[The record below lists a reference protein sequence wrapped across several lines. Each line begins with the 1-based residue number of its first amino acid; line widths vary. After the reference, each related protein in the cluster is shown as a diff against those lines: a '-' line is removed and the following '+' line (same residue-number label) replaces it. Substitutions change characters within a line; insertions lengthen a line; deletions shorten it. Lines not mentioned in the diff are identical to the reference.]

1 MVRTRITVKP
11 GLLLQPF
18 VVAQLGGRVIET
30 VVEGS
35 GITGGEFALT
45 SWLNSTGRATP
56 SEIAQ
61 SLGLAPTTVSAMVD
75 RLVRKGQVKRVRN
88 PDDGRSYILE
98 PTAKGRATH
107 ARCGARFV
115 EAIGRL
121 RENLEGDE
129 EETVLEAM
137 RQLEAALR
145 KTLE

>member
-1 MVRTRITVKP
+1 MVRTRTTVKP

-18 VVAQLGGRVIET
+18 VVAQLGGRLIER

-75 RLVRKGQVKRVRN
+75 RLVRKGQVKKVRN
-88 PDDGRSYILE
+88 PDDGRSYLLE

-115 EAIGRL
+115 EVIAQVRDT
-121 RENLEGDE
+121 LEGDE
-129 EETVLEAM
+129 EEILAAM
-137 RQLEAALR
+137 RTLEAALR
-145 KTLE
+145 TTLE

>member
-1 MVRTRITVKP
+1 MVRTRTTVKP

-107 ARCGARFV
+107 ERCGARFV

-121 RENLEGDE
+121 RQSLEGDE
-129 EETVLEAM
+129 EEILAAM
-137 RQLEAALR
+137 RTLEAALR
-145 KTLE
+145 TTLE